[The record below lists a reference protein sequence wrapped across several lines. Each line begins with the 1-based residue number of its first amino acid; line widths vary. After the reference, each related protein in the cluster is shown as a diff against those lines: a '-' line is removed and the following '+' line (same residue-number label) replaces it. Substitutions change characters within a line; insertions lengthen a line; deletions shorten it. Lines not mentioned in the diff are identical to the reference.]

1 MQLQL
6 GPIYLNGVCLVVVLP
21 VKCNMLFD
29 FCWGHDI
36 HTVLRSCIYLF
47 RWVVKL
53 RLTHLLLNPNPTP
66 PPPPKQTLREAS
78 ATCKKALPSWLSFG

>member
-66 PPPPKQTLREAS
+66 TPQTN
-78 ATCKKALPSWLSFG
+78 P